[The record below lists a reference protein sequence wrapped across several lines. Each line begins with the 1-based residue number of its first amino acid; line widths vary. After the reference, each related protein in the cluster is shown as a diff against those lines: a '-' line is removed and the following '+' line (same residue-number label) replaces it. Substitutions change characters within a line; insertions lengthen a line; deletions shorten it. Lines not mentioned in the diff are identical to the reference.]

1 MIFAATGGCTSSITD
16 HVMCLCFVL
25 LIALRLPSFF
35 EQDTQRSGVSSRC
48 WCRAA
53 VLVSR
58 TGPDLRSCRT
68 CGRRRAVARS
78 RPLPHPIAGVL
89 RRSAPLSPP
98 VAPGPLRRHHLARP
112 VSDGHRRRPLPSAI
126 PAVAM
131 ARLGSATMA
140 AAWPPPPPT

>member
-1 MIFAATGGCTSSITD
+1 
-16 HVMCLCFVL
+16 MCLRLCFVL
-25 LIALRLPSFF
+25 RCSLLPSFF
-35 EQDTQRSGVSSRC
+35 EQDTSTRRSGVSNNC

-53 VLVSR
+53 VLPCCR
-58 TGPDLRSCRT
+58 ADLEDWGWSCRI
-68 CGRRRAVARS
+68 CGRRRAAARS

-112 VSDGHRRRPLPSAI
+112 VSDVHRRRPLPSAI

-131 ARLGSATMA
+131 VRLGSATMA
-140 AAWPPPPPT
+140 AAWPPPPLPPPPPPT